1 MLKRKYFD
9 FVQVKITPVDI
20 SKKIVAAILRLLFK
34 IFIGVG
40 IEREFEI
47 TIENY

>member
-9 FVQVKITPVDI
+9 FVQFKITPVDI

-34 IFIGVG
+34 ICIGVG
-40 IEREFEI
+40 IDREFEI